1 MKLDYLTL
9 FAVMGFVDIIIVIIL
24 FYYITVVSSR
34 KWFVITYMAYKVFET
49 LALIAFGLRGI
60 TTDFVSIQIA
70 NSLLYISVFLH
81 MVSVSSY
88 TGKIDKKCIYS
99 IGAITVFSIVI
110 FLLLYDYNKARVA
123 FISFSIALI
132 FLLGG
137 AALYRNRHSFKFP
150 ILISA
155 GFIVYATINIIR
167 GISVLNSSD
176 SYQFNNLGTWDSIL
190 ILAGIAT
197 ILISSFGFLLLLKE
211 VDEQTI
217 GKQNSLTSIAFNES
231 PVSIVLTDKE
241 GNIEFVNPKFSELT
255 GYTFEESKGK
265 NTSILKTALTPD
277 NTYES
282 LWKTIQAGETWSGEF
297 INRKKNGDI
306 YYEEA
311 VIAPIKN
318 EKQEII
324 NYLAIKIDITKRKA
338 SESLLEQR
346 NQELSE
352 INHTKDRL
360 FSIIGHDLKGPMGNL
375 KQLLEFIK
383 QDIEKGDKESVQKIV
398 KMSKETAETSFQF
411 LENLLNWSRS
421 QLNVIEPKKEI
432 FNLAEV
438 INEVCDL
445 YKSSM
450 QQKKQQL
457 IYKNGAPY
465 DVMADKEM
473 ISAVVR
479 NLVSNSIK
487 FTPVFGSIQ
496 IDLKEREEDVVF
508 SIKDSGV
515 GIEKER
521 QEKLFKFTENQST
534 HGTAGE
540 KGTGIGLVLSKEFV
554 TKNEGEIWVDSKVNE
569 GCTFNVSLPK

>member
-465 DVMADKEM
+465 DVNADKEM

>member
-1 MKLDYLTL
+1 MKLDYITL
-9 FAVMGFVDIIIVIIL
+9 FAIMGFIDIIIVITL
-24 FYYITVVSSR
+24 LYYITVVRSR
-34 KWFVITYMAYKVFET
+34 KWFITTYLGYKLFET
-49 LALIAFGLRGI
+49 LALISFGLRGI
-60 TTDFVSIQIA
+60 ASDFITIQFA
-70 NSLLYISVFLH
+70 NSLLFISVFLH
-81 MVSVSSY
+81 LVSVLSY
-88 TGKIDKKCIYS
+88 TEKIKRKLLYGLGIL
-99 IGAITVFSIVI
+99 TVVSIV
-110 FLLLYDYNKARVA
+110 FLFVLYDFPRIRVGLS
-123 FISFSIALI
+123 SFSIAIL
-132 FLLGG
+132 FFTGG
-137 AALYRNRHSFKFP
+137 ITLYTNRQSFKFP
-150 ILISA
+150 ILLST
-155 GFIVYATINIIR
+155 GFIFYATINMFR
-167 GISVLNSSD
+167 GISVLYNSGAYSFYD
-176 SYQFNNLGTWDSIL
+176 LTTWDSIL
-190 ILAGIAT
+190 VLSGIAT
-197 ILISSFGFLLLLKE
+197 ILINSFGFLLLLKE
-211 VDEQTI
+211 VDEKTI
-217 GKQNSLTSIAFNES
+217 SRQNHITSIAFNES

-255 GYTFEESKGK
+255 GYSYEESRGK
-265 NTSILKTALTPD
+265 NTSILKTELTPD
-277 NTYES
+277 ITYES
-282 LWKTIQAGETWSGEF
+282 LWRTIQAGKTWSGEF
-297 INRKKNGDI
+297 VNRKKNGDV

-324 NYLAIKIDITKRKA
+324 NHLAIKIDITKRKA

-375 KQLLEFIK
+375 KQLLEFIN

-421 QLNVIEPKKEI
+421 QLNVIEPQKEK
-432 FNLAEV
+432 FNLATV
-438 INEVCDL
+438 IHEVCEL
-445 YKSSM
+445 YKSSI

-457 IYKNGAPY
+457 VYKNGVAY
-465 DVMADKEM
+465 ELVADKEM

-487 FTPVFGSIQ
+487 FTPVYGSIK
-496 IDLKEREEDVVF
+496 IDLEEKEEDVVL

-515 GIEKER
+515 GIEKKR

-540 KGTGIGLVLSKEFV
+540 KGTGIGLVLCKEFV
-554 TKNEGEIWVDSKVNE
+554 TKNKGKIWVESELND